1 MKHRLREL
9 EELILH
15 CRQGAAKEFL
25 EEAVSCYEV
34 GAIRSAIVST
44 WTAVFFDILEKSREL
59 GLSGDVE
66 AKKTFESFEKA
77 EQDGDI
83 SKLLAIEGGILDVAR
98 DKLELFSKN
107 EAKDLNRIQ
116 EDRHRCAHPTLNGN
130 GERFVPSAELARA
143 HIVNAATILIQ
154 QSPTQGKAALE
165 TVMATVSS
173 KLFPNDHD
181 KAVVALRSTGLGHP
195 RPSLLRN
202 ATLLLSK
209 KALRLDGKP
218 YCYNSSRALL
228 ALLELHR
235 SDVLPIL
242 EQETSKLIRKVK
254 DEDLGFVLSFLWNL
268 GELSESLDEDQV
280 DRIKTFVSTMS
291 GDELAYLDE
300 ALSIPFLTADAE
312 KRVSRLTLIELQERV
327 PFFTMPTQVR
337 ERLIELLGKSK
348 SFDTSNA
355 ICIEIRSNLSDF
367 DDEQKAEIL
376 KLGDENDQVE
386 YAFEY
391 KNLCGAVE
399 GKMPEVIE

>member
-83 SKLLAIEGGILDVAR
+83 SKLLAIEGGILNVAR

-181 KAVVALRSTGLGHP
+181 KAVVVLRSTGLGHP

-254 DEDLGFVLSFLWNL
+254 DEDLGFVLSFLWKL

>member
-1 MKHRLREL
+1 MQHRLREL

-15 CRQGAAKEFL
+15 CRKGAAKEFL

-59 GLSGDVE
+59 GLSGDAE
-66 AKKTFESFEKA
+66 AKKTFEGFEKA

-173 KLFPNDHD
+173 KLFPNEHE

-218 YCYNSSRALL
+218 FCYNSSRALC
-228 ALLELHR
+228 ALLEMHR

-242 EQETSKLIRKVK
+242 EHETSKLIRKVK
-254 DEDLGFVLSFLWNL
+254 DEDLTSALGFLRNL
-268 GELSESLDEDQV
+268 RELCSSLDDDQV
-280 DRIKTFVSTMS
+280 DRIKKFVSTMS
-291 GDELAYLDE
+291 GAELDFLEE
-300 ALSIPFLTADAE
+300 ALEIPFLTSEAE
-312 KRVSRLTLIELQERV
+312 ERISRLTLKEIQGLI
-327 PFFTMPTQVR
+327 PFFTLPMQVR
-337 ERLIELLGKSK
+337 ERLVELLGKSK

-355 ICIEIRSNLSDF
+355 VCIEIRTHLSDF
-367 DDEQKAEIL
+367 DDDQKSMIL
-376 KLGDENDQVE
+376 SLGDENDQVE

-391 KNLCGAVE
+391 KNLCGAIE
-399 GKMPEVIE
+399 GKIPDVVE